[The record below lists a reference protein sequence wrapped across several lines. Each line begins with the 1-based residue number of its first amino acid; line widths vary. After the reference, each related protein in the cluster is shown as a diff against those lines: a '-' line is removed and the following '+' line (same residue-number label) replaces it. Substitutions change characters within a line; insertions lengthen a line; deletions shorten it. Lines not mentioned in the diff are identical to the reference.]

1 MNLILK
7 LASGPIVFLIVYA
20 IPFEGLSVEARIVLA
35 IFGWMVVWWMAQPI
49 PWAITS
55 LLPLLLFPAFG
66 IMNVT
71 RAGGLYGQSLFFFLW
86 GTSLVGFAMA
96 KSGLAKRSALL
107 LLSVRGMSS
116 STYRMA
122 FGLMLV
128 TALISGFVSD
138 VAVVAI
144 MMPIAISVVAY
155 IREIAAQAGSEDG
168 SVGEF
173 MALGILYGAV
183 AGGKATIAG
192 LPHNA
197 LGVALLEQ
205 TTGRTLGWFNWMM
218 AGVPIFLTTLVLYFL
233 LLRLLLPM
241 STSAIAD
248 GDRMIR
254 REREKLGPMTIA
266 ERGTLFVFIAMAAL
280 FMVPPLFPLVLG
292 RAHPVAQW
300 TDMALN
306 IWTVPVIVLLLLFT
320 FPVNWRLGES
330 LVTWKECVDHTPWNI
345 LFLVT
350 SAVGVTGVL
359 VELGFMKFVGEVF
372 GGLGMGPLLLPFV
385 SAYVVAFGTNFFSGT
400 AATSFFGSILIPA
413 AQQIGF
419 NPASMAMLI
428 PNVATGVIFP
438 WAGASPGLAFASGQI
453 KMKNMI
459 RVGLI
464 VTLIFPMIV
473 AGIHVLFSPIF

>member
-1 MNLILK
+1 MNPILK
-7 LASGPIVFLIVYA
+7 LASGPIVFLLVYA
-20 IPFEGLSVEARIVLA
+20 IPFEGLPSEALVVLA
-35 IFGWMVVWWMAQPI
+35 IFGWMVTWWMTQPV

-55 LLPLLLFPAFG
+55 LLPLLLFPTLG
-66 IMNVT
+66 IMNISK
-71 RAGGLYGQSLFFFLW
+71 AAGLYGQSLFFFLW
-86 GTSLVGFAMA
+86 GTSMVGYAVA
-96 KSGLAKRSALL
+96 KSGLAKRAALL
-107 LLSVRGMSS
+107 LLSVRGMSN
-116 STYRMA
+116 STYRMG

-128 TALISGFVSD
+128 TGLISAFVTD

-155 IREIAAQAGSEDG
+155 IQEIPANPGSEDG
-168 SVGEF
+168 SVGDF

-183 AGGKATIAG
+183 AGGKATIVG
-192 LPHNA
+192 LPGNA
-197 LGVALLEQ
+197 LGVALLQ
-205 TTGRTLGWFNWMM
+205 QATGRTLGWFNWMM
-218 AGVPIFLTTLVLYFL
+218 AGVPIFLATLVTYFL
-233 LLRLLLPM
+233 LLRLLVPM
-241 STSAIAD
+241 KTSAIPD
-248 GDRMIR
+248 GDKMIR
-254 REREKLGPMTIA
+254 REREKLGPMTTA
-266 ERGTLFVFIAMAAL
+266 ERGTLFVFIAMATL
-280 FMVPPLFPLVLG
+280 FMGPPLIPIVLG
-292 RAHPVAQW
+292 RTHPVAQW

-306 IWTVPVIVLLLLFT
+306 IWTVPVVVLLLLFT
-320 FPVNWRLGES
+320 FPVNWRRGES
-330 LVTWKECVDHTPWNI
+330 LITWKECVEHTPWDI

-350 SAVGVTGVL
+350 GAVAVTGVL
-359 VELGFMKFVGEVF
+359 VDLGFMKFVGEVF
-372 GGLGMGPLLLPFV
+372 GGLRMGPLLLPFV

-464 VTLIFPMIV
+464 VTLIFPLIV
-473 AGIHVLFSPIF
+473 TGIHILFSQIL

>member
-7 LASGPIVFLIVYA
+7 LASGPIVFLVVYA

-155 IREIAAQAGSEDG
+155 IRQMAANPGSEDG
-168 SVGEF
+168 SVGDF
-173 MALGILYGAV
+173 M
-183 AGGKATIAG
+183 
-192 LPHNA
+192 
-197 LGVALLEQ
+197 
-205 TTGRTLGWFNWMM
+205 
-218 AGVPIFLTTLVLYFL
+218 
-233 LLRLLLPM
+233 
-241 STSAIAD
+241 
-248 GDRMIR
+248 
-254 REREKLGPMTIA
+254 
-266 ERGTLFVFIAMAAL
+266 
-280 FMVPPLFPLVLG
+280 
-292 RAHPVAQW
+292 
-300 TDMALN
+300 
-306 IWTVPVIVLLLLFT
+306 
-320 FPVNWRLGES
+320 
-330 LVTWKECVDHTPWNI
+330 
-345 LFLVT
+345 
-350 SAVGVTGVL
+350 
-359 VELGFMKFVGEVF
+359 
-372 GGLGMGPLLLPFV
+372 
-385 SAYVVAFGTNFFSGT
+385 
-400 AATSFFGSILIPA
+400 
-413 AQQIGF
+413 
-419 NPASMAMLI
+419 
-428 PNVATGVIFP
+428 
-438 WAGASPGLAFASGQI
+438 GLAI
-453 KMKNMI
+453 
-459 RVGLI
+459 
-464 VTLIFPMIV
+464 
-473 AGIHVLFSPIF
+473 